1 MPTTTHTFQV
11 DGMHCGSCPLLIDE
25 TLEDMPGVTSAAT
38 SLRAGRATVELDTD
52 QTTPAD
58 VIAAI
63 TELGYR
69 AETA

>member
-1 MPTTTHTFQV
+1 MPTETHTFRV

-25 TLEDMPGVTSAAT
+25 SLEDMPGVTAAAT

-52 QTTPAD
+52 RTSPAD